1 VIQRPVI
8 SACFVVGFQVNG
20 FLRARNCE
28 LSWDKSWMGIT
39 ASSVVDAPL
48 DETFAW
54 HARRGAIER
63 LTPPFHPVRVISE
76 TEDLE
81 HGRSVLRLPGGV
93 HWVATHEGYD
103 PPHCFIDRL
112 TSLPLRWRHTH
123 RFEQEGLA
131 ATRVTDIVETPVPER
146 ILRSMFEYRHRQL
159 LLDLETQRA
168 MSEIAPRPLS
178 IGISGSSGLIG
189 RALSALLSS
198 GGHRVIHYVRRV
210 PRSTD
215 ERRWRPEEPD
225 VAMFEGV
232 DVVVHLA
239 GASIAGRFTE
249 DHKRLVRE
257 SRVDPTARLAKALT
271 RMPNGPRVLVCASAI
286 GIYGADRGNEKLTE
300 TSTRGDGTLAD
311 LVDDWERAL
320 EPAESNGVRVV
331 RVRTGIVQSPR
342 GGMLR
347 FLRPLFLA
355 GAGGRIGSGSQWFSW
370 IDLDDVADIYYRGI
384 VDNRCCGPINAVAP
398 DPVTNQEYAQTLARV
413 LRRPAIAPV
422 PVLFPRLL
430 LGREGAD
437 ELALASQRVLPGV
450 LGNLGHVFR
459 RTDLEACLRHQL
471 GRYSE

>member
-1 VIQRPVI
+1 
-8 SACFVVGFQVNG
+8 
-20 FLRARNCE
+20 
-28 LSWDKSWMGIT
+28 MGIT
-39 ASSVVDAPL
+39 ASNVVDAPL

-54 HARRGAIER
+54 HERRGAMER
-63 LTPPFHPVRVISE
+63 LTPPFYPVRVIRE
-76 TEDLE
+76 ADDLQ
-81 HGRSVLRLPGGV
+81 HGAAVLRLPGGV

-103 PPHCFIDRL
+103 PPNCFVDRL
-112 TSLPLRWRHTH
+112 TSLPLRWHHTH
-123 RFEQEGLA
+123 RFEHEGPA
-131 ATRVTDIVETPVPER
+131 ATRVTDIVETPIPER
-146 ILRSMFEYRHRQL
+146 LLRSMFEYRHRQL
-159 LLDLETQRA
+159 MQDLETQRA
-168 MSEIAPRPLS
+168 MREIAPRPLS

-198 GGHRVIHYVRRV
+198 GRHRVIHYVRRA
-210 PRSTD
+210 PRNAD

-225 VAMFEGV
+225 FAMFEGV

-257 SRVDPTARLAKALT
+257 SRVEPTARLATALT
-271 RMPNGPRVLVCASAI
+271 RMPDGPRVLVCASAI
-286 GIYGADRGNEKLTE
+286 GIYGADRGGDELTE
-300 TSTRGDGTLAD
+300 TSRRGDGTLAD

-342 GGMLR
+342 GGVLKL
-347 FLRPLFLA
+347 LRPLFLA
-355 GAGGRIGSGSQWFSW
+355 GAGGRIGSGRQSFSW
-370 IDLDDVADIYYRGI
+370 IDLDDVADIYYRAI
-384 VDNRCCGPINAVAP
+384 VDDRCCGPINAVAP
-398 DPVTNQEYAQTLARV
+398 EPVTNQEYAQTLARV

-422 PVLFPRLL
+422 PALFPRLL

-450 LGNLGHVFR
+450 LNTLCHAFR
-459 RTDLEACLRHQL
+459 RSDLESCLRHQL